1 MAPSNKNKTAQ
12 DKALAAKRVEF
23 VKSKPDLAPEEA
35 RTRFFVQTRAAELQA
50 KGVEVTKAKRQ
61 ELRQKFATGGVQR
74 QGFYTPADLAKIAA
88 RNSAGAATGSN
99 KGDSTITPS
108 PVGSG
113 ANLADVKTT
122 GDQAVRMG
130 RAAAQPKN
138 VLGISNKFENALKN
152 PAADFLGSPVGRLVK
167 GAYKMAEQSAESLNA
182 TFINPTVNL
191 AGKGLNWL
199 SGEGDK
205 AGYNPKLRV
214 AGPKEAAF
222 NTAMVLI
229 DIASAG
235 QTAAARAATGPVIS
249 EALAARASTLGPGKV
264 QSIINNVSNKAGQMY
279 GRRTADSFAGAF
291 ENAAGRPGTVGN
303 VSGRS
308 LMENLG
314 TKVENVASKAKTTTT
329 KKTGQAVTGIEDYV
343 SSIKYPKGGKTGS
356 VDLATGEYIAPKVG
370 PKSSAKSGPK
380 LTPKN
385 EAAGKAFN
393 AKVETIKNT
402 PTPAPVVRPPAVK
415 SSVQFGSQNEYNVW
429 LSKGGKF
436 KLQQMSNAER
446 ESFLATNKN
455 WVSGKGQAVEA
466 VNTSAAQRAAK
477 AARRN
482 KRYQAAVKRGS
493 PMAVTYNKIV
503 TARAT
508 RIK

>member
-88 RNSAGAATGSN
+88 RNSAGSN
-99 KGDSTITPS
+99 KVDNTITSS
-108 PVGSG
+108 PVDSG

-138 VLGISNKFENALKN
+138 TLGIGNRFENALKN
-152 PAADFLGSPVGRLVK
+152 PAADFFGSPVGKLVK

-182 TFINPTVNL
+182 TFINPSINAV
-191 AGKGLNWL
+191 GSGLNWL
-199 SGEGDK
+199 SGNGPD
-205 AGYNPKLRV
+205 AGYNPRLRV

-222 NTAMVLI
+222 NTAMIAI
-229 DIASAG
+229 DIASLG
-235 QTAAARAATGPVIS
+235 QSRAATAALGPITREALTARAAT
-249 EALAARASTLGPGKV
+249 LAPGKV
-264 QSIINNVSNKAGQMY
+264 QSIINSASNKAGQVY
-279 GRRTADSFAGAF
+279 GRRTADAFEGAF
-291 ENAAGRPGTVGN
+291 ANAASRPGVVGN

-308 LMENLG
+308 LIENIG
-314 TKVENVASKAKTTTT
+314 TKVERVSSKTKTTAT
-329 KKTGQAVTGIEDYV
+329 KNAGQKVTGIEDYV
-343 SSIKYPKGGKTGS
+343 SSVKYPKGGKTGS

-370 PKSSAKSGPK
+370 PKSSAKSGPT

-385 EAAGKAFN
+385 EVAGKVFN
-393 AKVETIKNT
+393 KKVETIRN
-402 PTPAPVVRPPAVK
+402 TPAPAPAPTTK
-415 SSVQFGSQNEYNVW
+415 SPFSFGSQNEYNVW

-436 KLQQMSNAER
+436 KLQQMSNVER
-446 ESFLATNKN
+446 ESFLSTNKN
-455 WVSGKGQAVEA
+455 WVSGKGQATEA
-466 VNTSAAQRAAK
+466 VNTSATQRALK
-477 AARRN
+477 ASKRN